1 MKKQLSIVLFAGV
14 LGLMVGCSS
23 ATKKDDT
30 AAADNSGKSGSD
42 SSMGMGADMGGSG
55 NAMEM
60 NKGQADAL
68 SKRVI
73 YFDFDSSDVSSEAR
87 DIISAHAQNLSQNAN
102 LSVVLEGH
110 ADERG
115 TREYNVAL
123 GERRAKAVKELLV
136 IQGVPASQIQVISF
150 GEERPAA
157 IGHDESAWRLN
168 RRVEL
173 LYSGS

>member
-1 MKKQLSIVLFAGV
+1 MKKQLGIVLLVGV
-14 LGLMVGCSS
+14 FGLLAGCSS
-23 ATKKDDT
+23 TTKEDD
-30 AAADNSGKSGSD
+30 AGKSTTASAD
-42 SSMGMGADMGGSG
+42 STQGADMGGSG
-55 NAMEM
+55 MATEM
-60 NKGQADAL
+60 HSGQADAL

-73 YFDFDSSDVSSEAR
+73 YFEFDSSDVTSEAR
-87 DIISAHAQNLSQNAN
+87 EIISAHAQNLSQNAN

-123 GERRAKAVKELLV
+123 GESRAKAVKQLLV
-136 IQGVPASQIQVISF
+136 VQGVSGSQIQVISF

-157 IGHDESAWRLN
+157 VGHDESAWGLN

>member
-1 MKKQLSIVLFAGV
+1 MKKQLGIVLLAGV
-14 LGLMVGCSS
+14 LGLLVGCSS
-23 ATKKDDT
+23 TTKEADVAGNTNTATN
-30 AAADNSGKSGSD
+30 ADSTHGAN
-42 SSMGMGADMGGSG
+42 MGEGGM
-55 NAMEM
+55 ATEM
-60 NKGQADAL
+60 HNNQADAL

-73 YFDFDSSDVSSEAR
+73 YFDFDSSDVSAEAR
-87 DIISAHAQNLSQNAN
+87 DIIAAHAQNLSEHPG

-110 ADERG
+110 TDERG
-115 TREYNVAL
+115 TREYNLAL

-136 IQGVPASQIQVISF
+136 LQGANTKQIQVISF

-157 IGHDESAWRLN
+157 VGHDESAWALN

>member
-1 MKKQLSIVLFAGV
+1 MKKQLGIVLLIAV
-14 LGLMVGCSS
+14 LGILAGCSS
-23 ATKKDDT
+23 NSKKED
-30 AAADNSGKSGSD
+30 D
-42 SSMGMGADMGGSG
+42 SSKTATSNTDATHGAEMGGSG
-55 NAMEM
+55 MATEM
-60 NKGQADAL
+60 HSGQADAL

-73 YFDFDSSDVSSEAR
+73 YFEFDSSDVTSEAR
-87 DIISAHAQNLSQNAN
+87 EIISAHAQNLSQNAN

-123 GERRAKAVKELLV
+123 GERRAKAVQELLV
-136 IQGVPASQIQVISF
+136 LQGVQPSQIQVISF

-157 IGHDESAWRLN
+157 VGHDESAWRLN
-168 RRVEL
+168 RRVEI

>member
-1 MKKQLSIVLFAGV
+1 MKKQLSIVLLASVF
-14 LGLMVGCSS
+14 GLMVGCSS
-23 ATKKDDT
+23 ATKQEDK
-30 AAADNSGKSGSD
+30 ADNAAGSGTAMSD
-42 SSMGMGADMGGSG
+42 STKGADMMGGSG
-55 NAMEM
+55 NAMQM
-60 NKGQADAL
+60 GSGHADAL
-68 SKRVI
+68 AKRVI
-73 YFDFDSSDVSSEAR
+73 YFEFDSSDVTADAR

-123 GERRAKAVKELLV
+123 GERRAKAVKQLLV
-136 IQGVPASQIQVISF
+136 VQGVLGSQVQVISF

-157 IGHDESAWRLN
+157 VGHDESAWSLN
-168 RRVEL
+168 RRVEM

>member
-1 MKKQLSIVLFAGV
+1 MKKQFSIVLLASVF
-14 LGLMVGCSS
+14 GLMVGCSS
-23 ATKKDDT
+23 ASKQEDKSS
-30 AAADNSGKSGSD
+30 ADGSNSGAD
-42 SSMGMGADMGGSG
+42 SSQGIASDGSQ
-55 NAMEM
+55 NATQLD
-60 NKGQADAL
+60 NAQADAL

-73 YFDFDSSDVSSEAR
+73 YFDFDSSDVTSEAR
-87 DIISAHAQNLSQNAN
+87 EIISAHAQNLSQNAN

-123 GERRAKAVKELLV
+123 GEHRAKAVKQLLV
-136 IQGVPASQIQVISF
+136 VQGVSDSQVQVISF

-157 IGHDESAWRLN
+157 VGHDESSWRLN

>member
-1 MKKQLSIVLFAGV
+1 MKKQLGIVLLAGV
-14 LGLMVGCSS
+14 FGLLAGCSS
-23 ATKKDDT
+23 TTKEGDAAKDTT
-30 AAADNSGKSGSD
+30 ASADSTQ
-42 SSMGMGADMGGSG
+42 GMEMGSG
-55 NAMEM
+55 GMATEM
-60 NKGQADAL
+60 HSGQADAL

-73 YFDFDSSDVSSEAR
+73 YFEFDSSDVTSEAR
-87 DIISAHAQNLSQNAN
+87 EIIAAHAQNLSQNAN

-123 GERRAKAVKELLV
+123 GENRAKAVKQLLV
-136 IQGVPASQIQVISF
+136 VQGVSPSQIQVISF

-157 IGHDESAWRLN
+157 VGHDESAWSLN

>member
-1 MKKQLSIVLFAGV
+1 MKKQLSLVLLASVF
-14 LGLMVGCSS
+14 GLMVGCSS
-23 ATKKDDT
+23 TTKQDDST
-30 AAADNSGKSGSD
+30 SSADGTVS
-42 SSMGMGADMGGSG
+42 GADSTKGANVGDAGSASKLAG
-55 NAMEM
+55 D
-60 NKGQADAL
+60 QADAL

-73 YFDFDSSDVSSEAR
+73 YFDFDSSDVTSEAR
-87 DIISAHAQNLSQNAN
+87 DIISAHAQNLSQNTG
-102 LSVVLEGH
+102 LSIVLEGH

-123 GERRAKAVKELLV
+123 GDRRAKAVKQLLV
-136 IQGVPASQIQVISF
+136 VQGVQSSQIQVISF

-157 IGHDESAWRLN
+157 VGHDESAWSLN

>member
-1 MKKQLSIVLFAGV
+1 MNKHLSIVLLAG
-14 LGLMVGCSS
+14 LFGLMVGCSS
-23 ATKKDDT
+23 TAKDEDAGAAKDSNST
-30 AAADNSGKSGSD
+30 AD
-42 SSMGMGADMGGSG
+42 STQGADVGGAG
-55 NAMEM
+55 NATEM
-60 NKGQADAL
+60 TGGQADAL

-73 YFDFDSSDVSSEAR
+73 YFEFDSSEVSSEAR
-87 DIISAHAQNLSQNAN
+87 DIISAHAQNLSQNGK

-115 TREYNVAL
+115 TREYNIAL
-123 GERRAKAVKELLV
+123 GERRAKAVKQLFV
-136 IQGVPASQIQVISF
+136 VQGVQSSQIQVISF

-157 IGHDESAWRLN
+157 SGHDESAWGLN

>member
-1 MKKQLSIVLFAGV
+1 MKKQLSIVLLISVF
-14 LGLMVGCSS
+14 GLMAGCSS
-23 ATKKDDT
+23 TSKEDTTGETSAAGSDKTSGADVGSGSSATEM
-30 AAADNSGKSGSD
+30 KSG
-42 SSMGMGADMGGSG
+42 
-55 NAMEM
+55 
-60 NKGQADAL
+60 QQDAL
-68 SKRVI
+68 SKRVV
-73 YFDFDSSDVSSEAR
+73 YFDFDSSDVTSEAR
-87 DIISAHAQNLSQNAN
+87 EIISAHAQNLAQNSN

-123 GERRAKAVKELLV
+123 GERRAKAVKQLMV
-136 IQGVPASQIQVISF
+136 VQGVQGSQIQVISF

-157 IGHDESAWRLN
+157 IGHDESSWSLN

>member
-1 MKKQLSIVLFAGV
+1 MKKQLGIVLLFSV
-14 LGLMVGCSS
+14 FGLLAGCSS
-23 ATKKDDT
+23 TTKEDD
-30 AAADNSGKSGSD
+30 AGKNAGTD
-42 SSMGMGADMGGSG
+42 STQGANLGGSG
-55 NAMEM
+55 SATEM
-60 NKGQADAL
+60 QGGQADAL

-73 YFDFDSSDVSSEAR
+73 YFEFDSSDVTSEAR
-87 DIISAHAQNLSQNAN
+87 EIISAHAQNLEQNSG

-123 GERRAKAVKELLV
+123 GESRAKAVKQLLV
-136 IQGVPASQIQVISF
+136 VQGVRASQIQVISF

-157 IGHDESAWRLN
+157 VGHSESAWSLN

>member
-1 MKKQLSIVLFAGV
+1 MNKQLSIVLLVSMF
-14 LGLMVGCSS
+14 GLMAGCSS
-23 ATKKDDT
+23 TAKEDATAKT
-30 AAADNSGKSGSD
+30 ESSATSSD
-42 SSMGMGADMGGSG
+42 MTKGADVGGAGS
-55 NAMEM
+55 ATEM
-60 NKGQADAL
+60 QNGQADAL

-73 YFDFDSSDVSSEAR
+73 YFEFDSSDVTSQAR
-87 DIISAHAQNLSQNAN
+87 DVISAHAQNLSQNPK

-115 TREYNVAL
+115 TREYNIAL
-123 GERRAKAVKELLV
+123 GERRAKAVKQLLV
-136 IQGVPASQIQVISF
+136 VQGVQDSQIQVISF

-157 IGHDESAWRLN
+157 VGHDESAWSLN

>member
-1 MKKQLSIVLFAGV
+1 MKKQLSIVLLASVF
-14 LGLMVGCSS
+14 GLMAGCSS
-23 ATKKDDT
+23 ATKKEDS
-30 AAADNSGKSGSD
+30 AADGGKSGMSD
-42 SSMGMGADMGGSG
+42 SSMGAKMGDSG

-60 NKGQADAL
+60 KSGQADAL

-73 YFDFDSSDVSSEAR
+73 YFDFDSSDVTSEAR
-87 DIISAHAQNLSQNAN
+87 EIISAHAQNLSQNAN

-123 GERRAKAVKELLV
+123 GEHRAKAIKQLLV
-136 IQGVPASQIQVISF
+136 VQGVQASQVQVISF

-157 IGHDESAWRLN
+157 TGHDESAWSLN
-168 RRVEL
+168 RRVEM

>member
-1 MKKQLSIVLFAGV
+1 MNKKLSVILLAGLF
-14 LGLMVGCSS
+14 GLMVGCSS
-23 ATKKDDT
+23 ATKEDDAAGKDSSSSGSGDSMSG
-30 AAADNSGKSGSD
+30 AGMGNSDKGMAMNSGH
-42 SSMGMGADMGGSG
+42 
-55 NAMEM
+55 
-60 NKGQADAL
+60 ADAL

-73 YFDFDSSDVSSEAR
+73 YFDFDSSDVTSEAR
-87 DIISAHAQNLSQNAN
+87 EVISAHAQNLSQNAN
-102 LSVVLEGH
+102 MSVVLEGH

-123 GERRAKAVKELLV
+123 GEQRAKAVKQLLV
-136 IQGVPASQIQVISF
+136 IQGVQGSQVKVISF

-157 IGHDESAWRLN
+157 VGHDESAWSLN

>member
-1 MKKQLSIVLFAGV
+1 MGMNKQLSIVLLVGMF
-14 LGLMVGCSS
+14 GLMVGCSS
-23 ATKKDDT
+23 TTKDED
-30 AAADNSGKSGSD
+30 ANAKSGANSD
-42 SSMGMGADMGGSG
+42 TTQGADAGGSG
-55 NAMEM
+55 SATEM
-60 NKGQADAL
+60 NSGQADAL

-73 YFDFDSSDVSSEAR
+73 YFEFDSSDVSSEAR
-87 DIISAHAQNLSQNAN
+87 DIISAHAQNLAQNGQ

-115 TREYNVAL
+115 TREYNIAL
-123 GERRAKAVKELLV
+123 GERRAKAVKQLFV
-136 IQGVPASQIQVISF
+136 VQGVQASQLQVISF

-157 IGHDESAWRLN
+157 VGHDESAWGLN

>member
-1 MKKQLSIVLFAGV
+1 MKKQLGIVLLVGV
-14 LGLMVGCSS
+14 FGLLAGCSS
-23 ATKKDDT
+23 TTTEDDANKTTSADSTQGAEMSGAGMAT
-30 AAADNSGKSGSD
+30 
-42 SSMGMGADMGGSG
+42 
-55 NAMEM
+55 EM
-60 NKGQADAL
+60 DAGQAGSL

-73 YFDFDSSDVSSEAR
+73 YFEFDSSDVTSEAR
-87 DIISAHAQNLSQNAN
+87 DIISSHAQNLSQNAK
-102 LSVVLEGH
+102 LSIVLEGH

-123 GERRAKAVKELLV
+123 GESRAKAVKQLLV
-136 IQGVPASQIQVISF
+136 VQGVSSAQIQVISF

-157 IGHDESAWRLN
+157 VGHDESAWSLN